1 MLRVLA
7 WITRKI
13 AKGCGAFMGQSERL
27 YAGKHLIPQA
37 LTPCCGPWWESPWG
51 RGQGGGVA
59 PSPHKPDPKS
69 LPVAKSGRFF
79 MGNVS

>member
-1 MLRVLA
+1 MLRILV

-27 YAGKHLIPQA
+27 YAGKHPIPP
-37 LTPCCGPWWESPWG
+37 LHPMLWTVVDITLGGGG
-51 RGQGGGVA
+51 RGGG
-59 PSPHKPDPKS
+59 SPPPPIRKPCPGHD
-69 LPVAKSGRFF
+69 AKPGRFF